1 MLNGMTNFAFT
12 PDLFNNL
19 LEAMHRGITVSQWLE
34 LQQELGSPISR
45 TALTNYVNADS
56 ARKSNYALA
65 REECA
70 HALAEDVVK
79 IADDGLDP
87 QRTANRMKARQW
99 LASKLKPKDYG
110 DKLDIDLKGQID
122 VQAAVLAGRRRIQT
136 IDNPA
141 QPSSIT
147 SDTTSDVTL
156 DQLPA
161 PDPFS

>member
-1 MLNGMTNFAFT
+1 MLNAMSGFVFT
-12 PDLFNNL
+12 PPLFDNL
-19 LEAMHRGITVSQWLE
+19 LEAMHRGITVTQWLE
-34 LQQELGSPISR
+34 LQQDFGNPISR

-56 ARKSNYALA
+56 ARKSRYALA

-79 IADDGLDP
+79 IADSGLDP

-110 DKLDIDLKGQID
+110 DKLDIDVKGQID

-136 IDNPA
+136 IEHAP
-141 QPSSIT
+141 QSSFIT
-147 SDTTSDVTL
+147 SDTQSDVAL